1 VVDEEGVEVPPGE
14 VGTLLIRGDSTC
26 AYYWNQHERTKKTIH
41 GEWISTGDK
50 YVRDAEGFFQYQ
62 GRADDMMKVG
72 GIWVSPTEVEAVV
85 NQHDAVLECAVVGL
99 VDDKSLIHPAA
110 FVVLQQGRQAG
121 VELEEALRAHVRE
134 RLAHFKCPRDFNF
147 VEALPK
153 TATGKIQR
161 YKLREGAGAS
171 EPAAV

>member
-1 VVDEEGVEVPPGE
+1 M
-14 VGTLLIRGDSTC
+14 IKGDSTC
-26 AYYWNQHERTKKTIH
+26 AYYWNQHERTKKTIQ

-50 YVRDAEGFFQYQ
+50 YVCDADGFFRYQ

-72 GIWVSPTEVEAVV
+72 GIWVSPTEVESVI
-85 NQHDAVLECAVVGL
+85 NQHEAVLECAVVGL
-99 VDDKSLIHPAA
+99 VDDKSLVHPAA
-110 FVVLQQGRQAG
+110 YVVLQQGQAAG

-161 YKLREGAGAS
+161 YRLREAGAG